1 MTKKLRVVHYINQ
14 FFAQLGGEDTA
25 SIGIQVFEKPM
36 GPGIGIGQE
45 LGERGEIVA
54 TIVCGDNHIAEHLE
68 AVTAEILEIIKTYK
82 PDLFFAGPAFNAGR
96 YGVACGSLCAAV
108 KKELGIPAVTGM
120 YQENPGVEIFK
131 SDLFILKTGDNARK
145 MKLDTRR
152 MVDFA
157 LKLYENRVEGNP
169 EEEEFYERGW
179 MKAVKLEKMASQR
192 AADMLLDKYYG
203 RPYFSEI
210 YLPEKDEVEKPAPI
224 KDLSTAEIVFI
235 TDGGLYPAD
244 NPDKMAPA
252 SSKTFHAYSV
262 EGKDFLKKE
271 DYTIIHNGYDTSFLL
286 EDPNRIVPVDAMRVL
301 EKEGV
306 ARMHNA
312 FLSTTG
318 LTTNVTNSTAIGR
331 GMAAY
336 IKSHA
341 IDAAILTST

>member
-157 LKLYENRVEGNP
+157 SLPGAMSVSHRSMYFASVSCWTGCGVWRQSRSKRTACSLSHFSTCLGVSSSGGWTV
-169 EEEEFYERGW
+169 FCRGL
-179 MKAVKLEKMASQR
+179 MR
-192 AADMLLDKYYG
+192 
-203 RPYFSEI
+203 
-210 YLPEKDEVEKPAPI
+210 LP
-224 KDLSTAEIVFI
+224 L
-235 TDGGLYPAD
+235 
-244 NPDKMAPA
+244 
-252 SSKTFHAYSV
+252 
-262 EGKDFLKKE
+262 
-271 DYTIIHNGYDTSFLL
+271 
-286 EDPNRIVPVDAMRVL
+286 
-301 EKEGV
+301 
-306 ARMHNA
+306 
-312 FLSTTG
+312 
-318 LTTNVTNSTAIGR
+318 
-331 GMAAY
+331 
-336 IKSHA
+336 
-341 IDAAILTST
+341 